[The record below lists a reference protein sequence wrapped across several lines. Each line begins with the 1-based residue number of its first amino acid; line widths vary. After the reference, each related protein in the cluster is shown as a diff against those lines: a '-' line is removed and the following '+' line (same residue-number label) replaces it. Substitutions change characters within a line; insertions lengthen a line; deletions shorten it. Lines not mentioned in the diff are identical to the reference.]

1 MAEYRAV
8 TTVLVMYHLLECE
21 VTGRAP
27 LGPLSRHRV
36 VVTTQGSVRGY
47 FAPRPPHY
55 SYLGLPYARPP
66 THYDRFKA
74 PEPPPRW
81 SGIFEA
87 IHRVKCPQPDGSGDE
102 NCLVVNVFTPED
114 AETAPVIVHIH
125 DGGFQSGW
133 GTFTAPTRFLEQGFV
148 FISLN
153 YRIGALGFLSLGIED
168 VPGNAGIKDQVAA
181 LYWIHRNVEKFGGD
195 SSDITVY
202 GTGSGAVSI
211 EIILMSGLT
220 ENLFQKVILE
230 SGSILSPSSLTRD
243 PVLLAFDFAK
253 STGYK
258 GDSNP
263 QPLREYYYDV
273 PVKIL
278 TNTSR
283 IFRPCIE
290 RTVAEYHNLLERDPR
305 DVLREGKYQH
315 VPLMIVYTQAEEVD
329 IILHDPE
336 TFQSIIDNMEDLLP
350 ANLIFDSSEVKDKII
365 KLIKKFYF
373 DDIDTASGITHSLA
387 DYINDVFLEYPVAKS
402 VTYYANRNTYPVY
415 LMKFA
420 DLHTRLK
427 DHRYVG
433 TNKYN
438 DILRYITSDRLE
450 DSEDLQAQKL
460 VMLWTNFINVGDPT
474 PLTSPLLPVIWQP
487 VQVHEIHGQIAVQKI
502 PCLQFD
508 ETFTNIL
515 LSGKHLKFWDSIYD
529 KFYRTTTEKCN

>member
-305 DVLREGKYQH
+305 DVLRE
-315 VPLMIVYTQAEEVD
+315 
-329 IILHDPE
+329 
-336 TFQSIIDNMEDLLP
+336 
-350 ANLIFDSSEVKDKII
+350 
-365 KLIKKFYF
+365 
-373 DDIDTASGITHSLA
+373 DTASGITHSLA